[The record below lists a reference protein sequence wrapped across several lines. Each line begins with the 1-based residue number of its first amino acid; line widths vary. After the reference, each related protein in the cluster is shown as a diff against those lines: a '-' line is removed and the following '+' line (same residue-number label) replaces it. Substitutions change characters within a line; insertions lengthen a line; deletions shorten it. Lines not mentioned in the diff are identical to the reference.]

1 MQNPVSANNPNPLAH
16 IVQSDSTIDVMSILK
31 PLWGYRWRIILF
43 TLLVTALTA
52 LFVSTLD
59 PVYKATVKL
68 QIDSK
73 KSQVVSI
80 EQLYSVEQTDDFLN
94 TQYELLKSRDIA
106 ERVITDLNLLN
117 HREFSQSQMQAPLFN
132 WKVWLANGLLS
143 QEAKDK
149 FEQQVVSDTPNL
161 NDETPSL
168 DDSQN
173 AFFSAKDEFLLSLIT
188 PPKELT
194 ETEKLEKAVN
204 RLLAMITV
212 EPIKRSQLVN
222 IHVEM
227 VDPYTAAL
235 VANKIAE
242 VYINRQLEMSVEAT
256 AQATEW
262 MNGRLVELKQKL
274 NESEQML
281 QDFKKDKGLIDLD
294 GIVTVSANEL
304 SGMNANLINARAE
317 LAKIET
323 QYVQVR
329 DMKKEGWE
337 KLTSAPA
344 ILSHP
349 LIQGAI
355 SEEAKA
361 RSNLNELSQRYGAKH
376 PEMRA
381 AAAELDAART
391 DLEMKVNQIVATIE
405 KQYQAAKANERA
417 LASAVWSNKSQIK
430 KIATNE
436 YKLNELKREVETNQ
450 ALYNTFLTRLKETSA
465 TTAEMEVDFR
475 VNVIDK
481 ALKPLSPI
489 KPKKSLIVAA
499 AGFLGFAFIVGLII
513 LFRFLNNGF
522 KTSQEVERTLNLPV
536 NGIVPLVKGHS
547 KKHRIA
553 NLYSSGDNKA
563 FSEAVNTIR
572 TSVVLSSL
580 GNDYKKIMLTSSIP
594 GEGKTTTALN
604 LAFAVSAMEKT
615 LLIEAD
621 MRRPNI
627 AKRLGLPVGSAGLA
641 NVLSGSA
648 DLETAIY
655 ENDGLFVMPAGNVPP
670 NPLELLMNDSFAQML
685 AVLSEQYERI
695 IIDTPP
701 VQAVSDSLIIGSH
714 VNKVMYVVKSDATAK
729 EVVKKGVGMLL
740 QSGAPVKGIVLN
752 QVDIKRSQREGYY
765 YDGYYD
771 YYGYSK

>member
-1 MQNPVSANNPNPLAH
+1 MLNQIPLNQTTPLNAAEN
-16 IVQSDSTIDVMSILK
+16 SSIDVMSILR

-43 TLLVTALTA
+43 TLLISALTI
-52 LFVSTLD
+52 LFVSTLE

-73 KSQVVSI
+73 KSQLVSI

-106 ERVITDLNLLN
+106 ERVVNELNLLN
-117 HREFSQSQMQAPLFN
+117 HREFSQVEAPSSFFN
-132 WKVWLANGLLS
+132 WKVLLANWVLSDEALALYQSASVEIKPAPADRSDEGLQVIDVALGF
-143 QEAKDK
+143 KDV
-149 FEQQVVSDTPNL
+149 FI
-161 NDETPSL
+161 L
-168 DDSQN
+168 D
-173 AFFSAKDEFLLSLIT
+173 LIAQ
-188 PPKELT
+188 PKQLT
-194 ETEKLEKAVN
+194 EIEKLEQAVTK
-204 RLLAMITV
+204 LLTMISV
-212 EPIKRSQLVN
+212 EPVKRSQLVN
-222 IHVEM
+222 VSVEM
-227 VDPYTAAL
+227 TDPYTAAL
-235 VANKIAE
+235 VANKVAE
-242 VYINRQLEMSVEAT
+242 VYINRQLEMSVEST

-262 MNGRLVELKQKL
+262 MNSRMVGLKQKL
-274 NESEQML
+274 QESEQAL
-281 QDFKKDKGLIDLD
+281 QSFKKDKGLIDLD

-304 SGMNANLINARAE
+304 SGVNANLIAARAE

-323 QYVQVR
+323 QYVQIR
-329 DMKKEGWE
+329 DMKKGDWGQ
-337 KLTSAPA
+337 LTSVPA

-355 SEEAKA
+355 SDEAKA

-381 AAAELDAART
+381 ATAELEAAT
-391 DLEMKVNQIVATIE
+391 ADLKLKVNQIVATIE

-417 LASAVWSNKSQIK
+417 LARAVWSNKAQIK
-430 KIATNE
+430 KLASNE

-450 ALYNTFLTRLKETSA
+450 ALYNTFLKRLKETSA
-465 TTAEMEVDFR
+465 TTAEMEVDFK

-481 ALKPLSPI
+481 ALKPMAPV
-489 KPKKSLIVAA
+489 KPKKALIVVAA
-499 AGFLGFAFIVGLII
+499 TFVGFLFITGLIV

-522 KTSQEVERTLNLPV
+522 KTSQEVERALNLPV
-536 NGIVPLVKGHS
+536 NGIVPLVKKQR
-547 KKHRIA
+547 KKAKLA
-553 NLYSSGDNKA
+553 NLYSTMENKP
-563 FSEAVNTIR
+563 FSEAINTIR

-580 GNDYKKIMLTSSIP
+580 GNDYKKIMITSSIP

-627 AKRLGLPVGSAGLA
+627 AKRLGLPVGSSGLA
-641 NVLSGSA
+641 NVLTGSS
-648 DLETAIY
+648 EIEESVY
-655 ENDGLFVMPAGNVPP
+655 QSDGLYFMPAGNVPP
-670 NPLELLMNDSFAQML
+670 NPLELLMNDNFAKL
-685 AVLSEQYERI
+685 LEAFSAEYDRI

-701 VQAVSDSLIIGSH
+701 VQAVSDALIIGNQ

-729 EVVKKGVGMLL
+729 ETVIKGVGSLL
-740 QSGAPVKGIVLN
+740 QSGAPVKGVVLN
-752 QVDIKRSQREGYY
+752 QVDIKRSQKQGYY

-771 YYGYSK
+771 YYGYAEK